1 MEFKKILVPVDGSEA
16 AGNALHY
23 AVNMARNHG
32 SSITLISVVD
42 ANDLLR
48 ETNDVMLTDE
58 FMETL
63 KVEGKEIVA
72 QAAKDI
78 PEEIP
83 HDEVT
88 VLGTPGY
95 LIAKHAEEEGVDLI
109 VMGNS
114 GKGAFSSFVTGSV
127 SQYVIHH
134 VKCPVKLIHFTFPA
148 DCAVIKTGKLVFLFI
163 FIIRRVCDHYGN
175 QDNSNPGRWL

>member
-88 VLGTPGY
+88 VLGTPNY

-134 VKCPVKLIHFTFPA
+134 VKCPVLI
-148 DCAVIKTGKLVFLFI
+148 VK
-163 FIIRRVCDHYGN
+163 
-175 QDNSNPGRWL
+175 

>member
-1 MEFKKILVPVDGSEA
+1 MEFKNSRSGRWLEA

-72 QAAKDI
+72 QAAR
-78 PEEIP
+78 
-83 HDEVT
+83 
-88 VLGTPGY
+88 
-95 LIAKHAEEEGVDLI
+95 
-109 VMGNS
+109 
-114 GKGAFSSFVTGSV
+114 
-127 SQYVIHH
+127 
-134 VKCPVKLIHFTFPA
+134 TFRKRFPMMKSLSWA
-148 DCAVIKTGKLVFLFI
+148 HQAISLPNTLKKKA
-163 FIIRRVCDHYGN
+163 
-175 QDNSNPGRWL
+175 

>member
-88 VLGTPGY
+88 VLG
-95 LIAKHAEEEGVDLI
+95 
-109 VMGNS
+109 
-114 GKGAFSSFVTGSV
+114 KGAFSSFVTGSV

-134 VKCPVKLIHFTFPA
+134 VKCPVLI
-148 DCAVIKTGKLVFLFI
+148 VK
-163 FIIRRVCDHYGN
+163 
-175 QDNSNPGRWL
+175 

>member
-72 QAAKDI
+72 
-78 PEEIP
+78 

-134 VKCPVKLIHFTFPA
+134 VKCPVLI
-148 DCAVIKTGKLVFLFI
+148 VK
-163 FIIRRVCDHYGN
+163 
-175 QDNSNPGRWL
+175 

>member
-1 MEFKKILVPVDGSEA
+1 
-16 AGNALHY
+16 
-23 AVNMARNHG
+23 MARNHG

-95 LIAKHAEEEGVDLI
+95 LIAKHAEDCYGQQRQRCIFFLC
-109 VMGNS
+109 
-114 GKGAFSSFVTGSV
+114 
-127 SQYVIHH
+127 YR
-134 VKCPVKLIHFTFPA
+134 KCQPVCHSPRKMPCT
-148 DCAVIKTGKLVFLFI
+148 DC
-163 FIIRRVCDHYGN
+163 
-175 QDNSNPGRWL
+175 

>member
-1 MEFKKILVPVDGSEA
+1 MEFKILVPVDGSEA

-78 PEEIP
+78 R
-83 HDEVT
+83 
-88 VLGTPGY
+88 
-95 LIAKHAEEEGVDLI
+95 KR
-109 VMGNS
+109 
-114 GKGAFSSFVTGSV
+114 
-127 SQYVIHH
+127 
-134 VKCPVKLIHFTFPA
+134 FPMMKSLSWA
-148 DCAVIKTGKLVFLFI
+148 HQAISLPNTLKKKA
-163 FIIRRVCDHYGN
+163 
-175 QDNSNPGRWL
+175 

>member
-78 PEEIP
+78 P
-83 HDEVT
+83 
-88 VLGTPGY
+88 
-95 LIAKHAEEEGVDLI
+95 
-109 VMGNS
+109 
-114 GKGAFSSFVTGSV
+114 
-127 SQYVIHH
+127 
-134 VKCPVKLIHFTFPA
+134 
-148 DCAVIKTGKLVFLFI
+148 
-163 FIIRRVCDHYGN
+163 
-175 QDNSNPGRWL
+175 GRDSP